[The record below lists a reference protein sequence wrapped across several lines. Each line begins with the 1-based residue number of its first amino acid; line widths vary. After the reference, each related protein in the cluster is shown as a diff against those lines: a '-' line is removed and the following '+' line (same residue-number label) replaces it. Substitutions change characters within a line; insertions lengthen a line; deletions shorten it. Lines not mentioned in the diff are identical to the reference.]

1 MVGKIRDFNV
11 KRESGG
17 QERPVETPK
26 RPARASRGVGGLG
39 GATRRGPLQR
49 MQERDPQGGS
59 GAEARGGRAGR
70 RGRAACGSRP
80 SAEQLPCTR
89 HPPVGRERVRGAAR
103 WGRLPDPA
111 PFPQDGCRSEAESL
125 EPGRPRVGA
134 GGVDWDMGSEEREG
148 REGPVEVPSWGR
160 WSHSLAGRSWAR
172 EVGCWP
178 QLCLSRALGTGVKH
192 SLGGGFRRTSMFS

>member
-80 SAEQLPCTR
+80 SAERLPCTR

-103 WGRLPDPA
+103 WGRLRIPRPSRRTGVTQKLRVWSRGGRGWEQAVLTGTWDLRREKDAKA
-111 PFPQDGCRSEAESL
+111 PWRCRAGGGGRTPWRVGPG
-125 EPGRPRVGA
+125 PGRSAA
-134 GGVDWDMGSEEREG
+134 G
-148 REGPVEVPSWGR
+148 PSSVCPGHWGR
-160 WSHSLAGRSWAR
+160 GSSIR
-172 EVGCWP
+172 
-178 QLCLSRALGTGVKH
+178 
-192 SLGGGFRRTSMFS
+192 

>member
-17 QERPVETPK
+17 QERPVEMLK
-26 RPARASRGVGGLG
+26 RPARASRGVGGLE

-49 MQERDPQGGS
+49 MREPDAQGGS

-70 RGRAACGSRP
+70 RGRAACGSRA
-80 SAEQLPCTR
+80 SAEWLPCTR

-103 WGRLPDPA
+103 WGHLPDPA

-148 REGPVEVPSWGR
+148 REGPRGGAELGEVVALTGGSVLGPGGR
-160 WSHSLAGRSWAR
+160 LLAPA
-172 EVGCWP
+172 
-178 QLCLSRALGTGVKH
+178 LSVQGTGD
-192 SLGGGFRRTSMFS
+192 GGFRRTSMFS